1 MDVALHRL
9 PVTVVLDRAGV
20 TGPDGASHNGMWDGS
35 ILQVVPGLKVAAP
48 RDGSRV
54 AELLN
59 EAVRV
64 GDGPTVVRYPKG
76 TVGPEAEAVGKLGT
90 MDILAV
96 PGDGAASDVL
106 LLGAGPMAVTCVE
119 VATRLKD
126 HGIGVTVVDPR
137 WVKPVD
143 EAVVG
148 AARQHRLVAVV
159 EDNGRSGG
167 FGDAVARLL
176 RDHDVDVP
184 VKTFGLAQE
193 FLDHGTRDEIL
204 ETAGLTPQHL
214 ARQLTEAVARRT
226 PGASPVSATSHGENE
241 SPGQEPSTPE
251 RLAE

>member
-1 MDVALHRL
+1 
-9 PVTVVLDRAGV
+9 VVLDRAGV

-64 GDGPTVVRYPKG
+64 SDGPTVIRYPKG
-76 TVGPEAEAVGKLGT
+76 TPVAEAEAVGKLGT
-90 MDILAV
+90 MDVLAV
-96 PGDGAASDVL
+96 PADAGQRDVL
-106 LLGAGPMAVTCVE
+106 LLGAGPMAITCVA
-119 VATRLKD
+119 VAGRLKD

-143 EAVVG
+143 EAVVE

-176 RDHDVDVP
+176 RDHDVDTP
-184 VKTFGLAQE
+184 VKTYGLPQE
-193 FLDHGTRDEIL
+193 FLDHGVREEIL
-204 ETAGLTPQHL
+204 EAHGLSPQHL
-214 ARQLTEAVARRT
+214 ARRLTEAVARRA
-226 PGASPVSATSHGENE
+226 PAPVGETSTEDRI
-241 SPGQEPSTPE
+241 PE
-251 RLAE
+251 

>member
-1 MDVALHRL
+1 VALHKL

-59 EAVRV
+59 EAVEV

-76 TVGPEAEAVGKLGT
+76 TVGPQAEAVGKLGG
-90 MDILAV
+90 MDVLATPE
-96 PGDGAASDVL
+96 PGSGNDVL
-106 LLGAGPMAVTCVE
+106 LLGAGPMAVTCIE
-119 VATRLKD
+119 VANRLKD

-143 EAVVG
+143 EAVIA

-159 EDNGRSGG
+159 EDNGRSGA

-184 VKTFGLAQE
+184 VKTFGLPQE
-193 FLDHGTRDEIL
+193 FLTHGSRDEIL
-204 ETAGLTPQHL
+204 EATGLTPQHL
-214 ARQLTEAVARRT
+214 ARQLTEAVARRAPAPEGDT
-226 PGASPVSATSHGENE
+226 AA
-241 SPGQEPSTPE
+241 PGQPSTPE
-251 RLAE
+251 RLPE